1 MSYVLTSSEEL
12 ENLIQQTV
20 GEKIKSLL
28 PPTESE
34 GKQRELLTRKET
46 ADLLQVS
53 PVTLWQ
59 WDKDG
64 KLKAVRLNSRVRYRM
79 QDIEQFMNGQNQ
91 Y

>member
-1 MSYVLTSSEEL
+1 MESLVLTNPERLQEIISQAIESHLDLATPKQTSEPSK
-12 ENLIQQTV
+12 N
-20 GEKIKSLL
+20 
-28 PPTESE
+28 
-34 GKQRELLTRKET
+34 LLTRKET
-46 ADLLQVS
+46 CELLQVS